1 MSYAF
6 LPSKLERRI
15 AQDYCRLVMLDF
27 CPDLS

>member
-1 MSYAF
+1 